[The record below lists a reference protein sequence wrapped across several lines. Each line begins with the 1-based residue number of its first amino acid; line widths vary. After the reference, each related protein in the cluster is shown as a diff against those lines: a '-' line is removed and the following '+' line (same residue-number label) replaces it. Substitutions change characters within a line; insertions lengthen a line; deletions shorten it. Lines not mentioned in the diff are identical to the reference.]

1 MPSVKPTV
9 NRFLGVQMNQGS
21 IQLGEL
27 EHAVLE
33 ELWEQGANHAKGVHA
48 RLGVQRGITHNT
60 VQSTLERLYRKALL
74 SRTKE
79 GHAYVYRPAL
89 EREAFLARL
98 IEQVTHP
105 LADNLPEESLLSAFV
120 DFADEKDE
128 QGLDRLQ
135 ALIERKRQARSSH
148 GDGS

>member
-1 MPSVKPTV
+1 
-9 NRFLGVQMNQGS
+9 MNHGT
-21 IQLGEL
+21 IQLGKL

-33 ELWEQGANHAKGVHA
+33 ELWEHGANHAKGVHA

-98 IEQVTHP
+98 IDQVTHP
-105 LADNLPEESLLSAFV
+105 LAESLPEESLLSAFV
-120 DFADEKDE
+120 DFAAERDE

-135 ALIERKRQARSSH
+135 ALIERKRRANSTGRDSE
-148 GDGS
+148 